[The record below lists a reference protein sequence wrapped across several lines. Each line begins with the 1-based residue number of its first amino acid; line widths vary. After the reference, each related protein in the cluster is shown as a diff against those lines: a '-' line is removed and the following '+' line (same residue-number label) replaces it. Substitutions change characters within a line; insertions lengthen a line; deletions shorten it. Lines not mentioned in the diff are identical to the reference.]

1 MKRVIESKKVKKD
14 LYTKLYSDLHYIP
27 GDNLSFLKKSKP
39 VSTKKEISYKIV
51 IDRGDIRKEFE

>member
-27 GDNLSFLKKSKP
+27 GDDLSYLKKSIDK
-39 VSTKKEISYKIV
+39 SRIISITYSH
-51 IDRGDIRKEFE
+51 